1 MMASN
6 IFTCTPWALL
16 LTPTTYI
23 TFRCIVVH
31 YSFFPILVEYNSQF
45 CVVLFLVST
54 ITTDCRRGVLTSE
67 VCCTRVQLEYQIL
80 FINMIYNNLNLYSS
94 YTLLR
99 MRTISWVLEKSN
111 NNITLLV
118 QVVLLYTFN
127 NILHNV
133 LFNKFL

>member
-1 MMASN
+1 MASN

-31 YSFFPILVEYNSQF
+31 NSFFPILVEYNSQF

-54 ITTDCRRGVLTSE
+54 ITTDCRRGELTSE
-67 VCCTRVQLEYQIL
+67 VCCTKVQLEYQIL

-94 YTLLR
+94 YTLLL
-99 MRTISWVLEKSN
+99 MRKILRVLESYKQYYQTLILSLCAIRTVLILI
-111 NNITLLV
+111 ITE
-118 QVVLLYTFN
+118 TE
-127 NILHNV
+127 
-133 LFNKFL
+133 